1 MYISLIMVSFV
12 AVQYIFFLSLQD
24 FQTITNMA
32 ETDFIRLSTFWRFY
46 VYAIHGYVTE
56 IMFTATWEF
65 VINLNWKFPGNTSVW
80 ALPIYGFS
88 TLFIEYMSLKL
99 KERKVPFLVRI
110 MIYTVWT
117 YSWEFSTGFI
127 LKKFDAC
134 PWDYTPFEG
143 DFMGLVTL
151 EYAPLWFFGNVF
163 VELVVIKYTRMTYWG
178 PYCDVSDKNKQS

>member
-1 MYISLIMVSFV
+1 MNPASF
-12 AVQYIFFLSLQD
+12 Y
-24 FQTITNMA
+24 
-32 ETDFIRLSTFWRFY
+32 ELSTLWRFY

-88 TLFIEYMSLKL
+88 TLVIEQMYLHLREKN
-99 KERKVPFLVRI
+99 VPLFVRAL
-110 MIYTVWT
+110 IYTVWT
-117 YSWEFSTGFI
+117 YSWEFSTGYI

-151 EYAPLWFFGNVF
+151 EYAPLWFFGSLF
-163 VELVVIKYTRMTYWG
+163 CEQIIIKYTRAVYWG
-178 PYCDVSDKNKQS
+178 PEDVVNIHSKAC

>member
-1 MYISLIMVSFV
+1 
-12 AVQYIFFLSLQD
+12 
-24 FQTITNMA
+24 MA
-32 ETDFIRLSTFWRFY
+32 ETDYTSLSTFWRFY

-99 KERKVPFLVRI
+99 KERKIPFLARI
-110 MIYTVWT
+110 MIYTVFT

-163 VELVVIKYTRMTYWG
+163 VELVVIKYTRMTYFG
-178 PYCDVSDKNKQS
+178 PYYNGNVSDKNKHS